1 MNIVAFQILG
11 GLGHS
16 AGGNAN
22 FCLEGLYSARGTYA
36 AQSAGVFQK
45 PKVKLFSSYNVQ
57 KTFFCVWFS
66 FVCFVSVEYT
76 ISLFPFFTSL
86 FFI

>member
-22 FCLEGLYSARGTYA
+22 FWLEGLYSARGTYA

-57 KTFFCVWFS
+57 KTFFVCVVF
-66 FVCFVSVEYT
+66 FCLFCFC
-76 ISLFPFFTSL
+76 
-86 FFI
+86 

>member
-22 FCLEGLYSARGTYA
+22 FWLEGLYSARGTYA

-45 PKVKLFSSYNVQ
+45 PRVKTVL
-57 KTFFCVWFS
+57 
-66 FVCFVSVEYT
+66 
-76 ISLFPFFTSL
+76 
-86 FFI
+86 